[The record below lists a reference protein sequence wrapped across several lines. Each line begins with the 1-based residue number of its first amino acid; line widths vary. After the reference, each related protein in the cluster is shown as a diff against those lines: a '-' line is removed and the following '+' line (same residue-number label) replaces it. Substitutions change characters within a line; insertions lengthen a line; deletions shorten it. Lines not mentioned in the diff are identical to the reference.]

1 MSVQVLCFDPGS
13 VTWDVEPEDAEASYT
28 ELLVILDSL
37 LIKVSDTVTLIR
49 IIAHFLLSHFCI
61 NLRYP
66 LLPSLSL

>member
-37 LIKVSDTVTLIR
+37 LIKVSDTVTHYQDNCTFPVIT
-49 IIAHFLLSHFCI
+49 FLH
-61 NLRYP
+61 
-66 LLPSLSL
+66 